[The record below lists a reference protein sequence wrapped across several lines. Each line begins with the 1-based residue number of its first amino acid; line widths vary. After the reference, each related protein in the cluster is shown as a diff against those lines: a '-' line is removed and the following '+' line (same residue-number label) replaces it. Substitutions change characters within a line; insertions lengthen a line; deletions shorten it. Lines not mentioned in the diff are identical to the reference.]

1 MSKKKTYPSFNH
13 VFQQAILKEKPI
25 IDGSYP
31 LSCTNQINGSQ
42 YISTNLQNSDNA
54 LLSPETLKSRM
65 YSIKTR
71 ELCKEFKGTEYAEN
85 INTFEYKNISM
96 NINSSKNQDFFTSK
110 KPFVNR
116 NFSENFDTKKKV
128 RSHRYSVSDHI
139 SQMST
144 WQNSLIS
151 EFGMLPTL
159 PCIPYFLV
167 LDDSDEYSDISYNES
182 IISIHDL
189 HAETIDDNI
198 SNLVF
203 PDGNFMDIRSR
214 IPSLNSTGFHK
225 GVTLMSNDPKY
236 LKLINPSQD
245 IGIESKTIV
254 PLEYNNVKSFE
265 TIVSKRRS
273 KFKFPKIKFCQRYND
288 NFAKA
293 VVPAKHNNKIL
304 SDIKTISHLSGHVNS
319 SPIIN
324 SDPNIRSDSMVLK
337 KKAKESFLPNSTIKQ
352 NKTSIKNYNF
362 FRKFIF
368 KSFKKT
374 KKFKNEGTQTYIS
387 MFNGFLSRESQT
399 LKGFPKDFFLQEK
412 NANSFKNLNIYKSE
426 SMPSNLGINYAN
438 IEKQSS
444 VISGYLA
451 NLSYQK
457 EMHSNK
463 KMPLKA
469 NTSNKNASTE
479 ANISDY
485 YIPSK
490 PSTCFCTCTC
500 LCETCCGFS
509 KTKHVLR
516 RRPSSIVFVEIAAS
530 RKPEKYSDILDF
542 DEDFDDKIATAMSKT
557 YISDTSP
564 DAN

>member
-85 INTFEYKNISM
+85 INTFKYKNISM

-304 SDIKTISHLSGHVNS
+304 SDIKTISHLSG
-319 SPIIN
+319 IILFI
-324 SDPNIRSDSMVLK
+324 DFFIIIRLHGP
-337 KKAKESFLPNSTIKQ
+337 KEKSK
-352 NKTSIKNYNF
+352 
-362 FRKFIF
+362 REKFIF

-516 RRPSSIVFVEIAAS
+516 RRPSSIVF
-530 RKPEKYSDILDF
+530 
-542 DEDFDDKIATAMSKT
+542 
-557 YISDTSP
+557 
-564 DAN
+564 